1 MLISFAFMVEG
12 VLFVF
17 IVMGF
22 CGWGIYLETGAE
34 LAAPVIV
41 FAFSVVPYL
50 SLSLSIAVIA

>member
-1 MLISFAFMVEG
+1 MPLRFAR
-12 VLFVF
+12 VLLVF